1 MKISLVL
8 PNQLFFTLPDE
19 IRANKIY
26 LLEENS
32 YFKKYNYNIQKLIF
46 LRHAILEYCKH
57 LDSIDLQYEYISA
70 KDPRSDLAKLFDFF
84 QSEGVTDLTIIDPVD
99 SGLFADFKRHAL
111 DNSIH
116 LVTVSNASFLNNCI
130 TEDAFFRSDKKI
142 FRHADFYKKQRIKHN
157 ILIDS
162 DLPRGGKWS
171 FDSDN
176 RKSYPKSKKVPLIHH
191 PSGIL
196 FQRAADEI
204 NEEFPKNI
212 GSLPSAQLYPSNHIE
227 AQEWFE
233 DFLNERFKEFG
244 SYEDAILKD
253 ELFINHSVI
262 SPMLNCGLLTPA
274 YVIKKTLE
282 FSEDN
287 EIPINSLEG
296 FIRQIIG
303 WREFIRGMYEIREK
317 EFRTSNFWGF
327 NEPMPEA
334 FYTAQTGILPVDDSI
349 RKVLKFG
356 YNHHIERLMILG
368 NFMMLCEIKPS
379 SVYQWF
385 MEMYIDA
392 YEWVMVPNVFGMSQF
407 SDGGSFATKPYISS
421 SNYVLKMSNYS
432 KGEWCPTWDALFWR
446 FMDKNRLVMKKNPR
460 VNMLI
465 NNFDKKDP
473 SDKNRIL
480 GIAEDYLKTIRS

>member
-1 MKISLVL
+1 M
-8 PNQLFFTLPDE
+8 
-19 IRANKIY
+19 
-26 LLEENS
+26 
-32 YFKKYNYNIQKLIF
+32 
-46 LRHAILEYCKH
+46 LEYCKH
-57 LDSIDLQYEYISA
+57 LDSINQQHEYISA
-70 KDPRSDLAKLFDFF
+70 KDPRCDLGKLFDFF

-99 SGLFADFKRHAL
+99 SGLFADFKRYAL
-111 DNSIH
+111 DNGIH
-116 LVTVSNASFLNNCI
+116 LLTVSNACFLNSRI
-130 TEDAFFRSDKKI
+130 TEDVFFRSDKRI

-157 ILIDS
+157 ILIDG

-176 RKSYPKSKKVPLIHH
+176 RKSYPKSKKVPLIRH

-212 GSLPSAQLYPSNHIE
+212 GLLPSAQLYPSNHIE

-233 DFLNERFKEFG
+233 DFLNERFKDFG

-327 NEPMPEA
+327 NESMPEA
-334 FYTAQTGILPVDDSI
+334 FYTAKTGILPVDDSI

-368 NFMMLCEIKPS
+368 NFMMLCEINPN

-392 YEWVMVPNVFGMSQF
+392 YDWVMVPNVYGMSQF

-432 KGEWCPTWDALFWR
+432 KREWCPTWDALFWR

-465 NNFDKKDP
+465 NNFDKKNP